1 MTAAHPTRAT
11 PPDPTLPLTLPCPR
25 LPNAQVI
32 INIKVALFR
41 MDLDSENTLRRSLA
55 AVNQYA
61 SEDPVTAKSD
71 FAQHVKAEVN
81 NIFVILRNKVNM
93 VAYHDDIDTM
103 TDMHH
108 HIAQSAMNTP
118 DLRLATLMTIQRF
131 HARVCLQRSQR
142 GGRESGGE
150 VEEKSAKDH

>member
-1 MTAAHPTRAT
+1 ME
-11 PPDPTLPLTLPCPR
+11 
-25 LPNAQVI
+25 
-32 INIKVALFR
+32 
-41 MDLDSENTLRRSLA
+41 LDSENTLRRSLA

-61 SEDPVTAKSD
+61 AEDPVTAKSD

-131 HARVCLQRSQR
+131 HARVRPRKTTS
-142 GGRESGGE
+142 REKIARATTDLISCSIPGC
-150 VEEKSAKDH
+150 HFFL